1 MPSIT
6 CEACIQAK
14 QSQKPYPKEA
24 KNGLKTPGER
34 IMSDVWGPTR
44 IESIGKWR
52 WYISFIDDCT
62 QNGNIKFIKTKGE
75 AFDWIKK
82 QVAKIGQKFGKAP
95 RWIRIDKGKEFV
107 NEEMKKWVA
116 ELLAISKWC
125 CRTFSPDF
133 IRNSKGHDHCK
144 RTAKISMG

>member
-1 MPSIT
+1 MDAETVYPAKANFASATKKTWDHWHQKLGHISQKSLENLAKNKMVEGFAIDQSSMPSIM

-14 QSQKPYPKEA
+14 QSRKPYLKEA
-24 KNGLKTPGER
+24 KNRSKIPGER

-75 AFDWIKK
+75 AFDQIKE
-82 QVAKIGQKFGKAP
+82 QVAKI
-95 RWIRIDKGKEFV
+95 E
-107 NEEMKKWVA
+107 
-116 ELLAISKWC
+116 
-125 CRTFSPDF
+125 
-133 IRNSKGHDHCK
+133 
-144 RTAKISMG
+144 